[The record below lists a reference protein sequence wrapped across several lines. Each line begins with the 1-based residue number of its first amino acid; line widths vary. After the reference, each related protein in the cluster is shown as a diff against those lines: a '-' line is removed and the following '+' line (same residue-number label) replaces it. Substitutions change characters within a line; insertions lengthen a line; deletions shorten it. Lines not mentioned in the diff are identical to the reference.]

1 MFLSNMY
8 INYYLSKHHSPE
20 LTRAERNTSW
30 KKVFNLKRLS
40 VVIVM
45 VFVAHLCLIFLQQRG
60 QQFPIGGVI
69 LSLLT
74 TLVNF
79 YFVQKRQTVDYC
91 VSSLKN
97 QNLKLAVTVHCSMIP
112 ISFTPIP
119 VRVGPQPYP
128 IEP

>member
-20 LTRAERNTSW
+20 LTRAERNTPW
-30 KKVFNLKRLS
+30 KKVFYLKRLS

-45 VFVAHLCLIFLQQRG
+45 VFVALLCLIFFQQRG

-97 QNLKLAVTVHCSMIP
+97 QNLKLAVTVHWSMIP